1 MRKISIG
8 VIGTNFVT
16 DMFMKGISLVDGF
29 EVTAVCATREESIA
43 RFTAKHPV
51 SQTFLDYQKMAESDS
66 IDAVY
71 LAVPN
76 HLHHEMALYF
86 LDKKIS
92 VFCEKPLAVNPLQVR
107 EMIEAS
113 NQNHTLLQDGI
124 VPLYTENYLKLRE
137 NLGNIG
143 RLKRAVFVFGRYS
156 SRYDAYLQ
164 GENPPTFRIEYCNGS
179 LVDMGVYCVAVAVGL
194 FGKPV
199 RVLANATKLSNGV
212 DCMGSAIMI
221 YDGFEIVIMHSK
233 VTNSS
238 IVSEIQG
245 EQGNLSIDS
254 ISSMENVFLQRRNR
268 DRIQVG
274 LTLEDSFKAELL
286 DFRDNL
292 LNRRVQ
298 SRLVSHQLSHDIVEV
313 LYEIRKQ
320 SGVSYPCYGEENI

>member
-1 MRKISIG
+1 M
-8 VIGTNFVT
+8 
-16 DMFMKGISLVDGF
+16 
-29 EVTAVCATREESIA
+29 
-43 RFTAKHPV
+43 
-51 SQTFLDYQKMAESDS
+51 
-66 IDAVY
+66 
-71 LAVPN
+71 
-76 HLHHEMALYF
+76 
-86 LDKKIS
+86 
-92 VFCEKPLAVNPLQVR
+92 
-107 EMIEAS
+107 
-113 NQNHTLLQDGI
+113 
-124 VPLYTENYLKLRE
+124 
-137 NLGNIG
+137 GNIG

-221 YDGFEIVIMHSK
+221 YDDLEIVIMHSK

-274 LTLEDSFKAELL
+274 LDS
-286 DFRDNL
+286 
-292 LNRRVQ
+292 
-298 SRLVSHQLSHDIVEV
+298 
-313 LYEIRKQ
+313 
-320 SGVSYPCYGEENI
+320 